1 VEYREQKQGGRYLQ
15 GDTLTYDK
23 EGGWV
28 VIEGSPERPCKAD
41 GVNVQMIQYHPQTG
55 QLKTKLSP
63 SPSSLPLQ
71 GG

>member
-1 VEYREQKQGGRYLQ
+1 
-15 GDTLTYDK
+15 
-23 EGGWV
+23 